1 MGLPETAGS
10 PKYLNR
16 YQATRFSF
24 CRKWRRPV
32 TPFGGKGE
40 KMKGIGTRSLGL
52 GRYGSVIFVALMLV
66 TICRSAHATVL
77 EWQPRSDDL
86 LRTTLIRLPPITRP
100 TVDVDEEGNVVLR
113 NGMTAIALIY
123 DPDRTGDARKERL
136 GLAPPPHRDNAGFG
150 GISVKLAL
158 TF

>member
-16 YQATRFSF
+16 YQATRFLF
-24 CRKWRRPV
+24 CRKRRRPV
-32 TPFGGKGE
+32 TPLWRKGGE
-40 KMKGIGTRSLGL
+40 MKGISIRSLGL
-52 GRYGSVIFVALMLV
+52 CRYGTVIFVALVLV
-66 TICRSAHATVL
+66 TVCRSVHATVL
-77 EWQPRSDDL
+77 DWQPRSNDL
-86 LRTTLIRLPPITRP
+86 LRTSLIRLPPVTRP

-113 NGMTAIALIY
+113 NGMTAIALVF
-123 DPDRTGDARKERL
+123 DPDRAGEARKERL
-136 GLAPPPHRDNAGFG
+136 GLAPPHRDNAGFG